1 MNDIFRDLV
10 RTDAGEGRFRLWE
23 VSGRKSLAKDVL
35 AEPGRVDDDVI
46 RESTIFKVNNLQK
59 FRSTMY
65 MYTSCMY
72 IQLCHLSSHG

>member
-23 VSGRKSLAKDVL
+23 VSGRKSLAEDVL

-46 RESTIFKVNNLQK
+46 
-59 FRSTMY
+59 
-65 MYTSCMY
+65 
-72 IQLCHLSSHG
+72 